1 MDLIYADVIE
11 GNIIDRGV
19 LNNYSF
25 DMSFGEKENDFQLKA
40 PLEGTRL
47 EPDQIIYISGTE
59 YGGVIDSVQVD
70 TANLMMI
77 YAGRTWHGILE
88 NKILYPLKGV
98 DYMYLQ
104 GDANEVLAYLLE
116 RMNIIP
122 GDANELYVRPE
133 NAVLSVSEEE
143 SGIDIDMRVSSESG
157 NYAHGYTFIRDM
169 LYRYDAKLQ
178 IIDGVLSAVPLVD
191 YSNNDDFLEGTDQFT
206 AKRNYNSLN
215 RLHCMGQGNLANRY
229 TIDLYLDDN
238 GGLLPYSREN
248 PVQDSDYYTDIEAL
262 SHSTNPEDVANFEKI
277 NKYMVTGINEIADVY
292 DYPNIQNTY
301 HYVPLISQPS
311 EWESDLTP
319 SEQLK
324 DKKWGFQQYFQMKNN
339 VESGDEYENVPKPS
353 LEYRYNLQYSKPADW
368 DSNFANYYMQNANGM
383 VNVTRV
389 ETYSQVT
396 SQPADWYIG
405 GYENYYKLDNNRYV
419 KVRKVPG
426 LVPLPYIPANWYT
439 NPTAYCYA
447 NGAPVE
453 WITSPASYQ
462 PLNDAPG
469 DWASN
474 YGSYYQTDG
483 VNFTNVSG
491 VSKVREHAI
500 LTTQK
505 PTDWANSYKNYW
517 YQVGKPWVHPSGKKA
532 PKWKPNKY
540 YMDEH
545 YTVAP
550 TFKKGLYYWKY
561 QPADQAPT
569 FVPGQFFTNGEVVP
583 TWGTFAVFQKST
595 IPTWQTNKYFTAEQ
609 YQPIP
614 IFKSNTYFKQYED
627 HYEALVEAAK
637 NKIAEYM
644 SKDDL
649 TITLDDTRVYDIND
663 RVGASD
669 EVTGLGAVER
679 IVQKIIKINRGI
691 VSFDYNT
698 GK

>member
-1 MDLIYADVIE
+1 MDLIYADVVE
-11 GNIIDRGV
+11 GTIVDRGV

-25 DMSFGEKENDFQLKA
+25 DMSFGEKENDFQLRA

-59 YGGVIDSVQVD
+59 YGGVIDSVEVD
-70 TANLMMI
+70 TTNLMMI
-77 YAGRTWHGILE
+77 YSGRTWHGILE

-116 RMNIIP
+116 RMNLIP
-122 GDANELYVRPE
+122 GDANELYVKPE
-133 NAVLSVSEEE
+133 NALLSVSEED
-143 SGIDIDMRVSSESG
+143 SGIDINIRVSSESG

-169 LYRYDAKLQ
+169 LYQNDAKLQ

-191 YSNNDDFLEGTDQFT
+191 YSNDDDFLEGTDQFT

-238 GGLLPYSREN
+238 GGLLPYAREN
-248 PVQDSDYYTDIEAL
+248 PIQDSDYYTDISAL
-262 SHSTNPEDVANFEKI
+262 AESTDPEDIANFNKI
-277 NKYMVTGINEIADVY
+277 TAYMVTGVNEISDIY
-292 DYPNIQNTY
+292 DYPSIQSTF
-301 HYVPLISQPS
+301 HYVEMKARPND
-311 EWESDLTP
+311 WELDLTP
-319 SEQLK
+319 SAPLA
-324 DKKWGFQQYFQMKNN
+324 DKHWGFEQYFQMKEE
-339 VESGDEYENVPKPS
+339 VSEGDEYENVPKPEIS
-353 LEYRYNLQYSKPADW
+353 ERFDLQYSKPSDW
-368 DSNFANYYMQNANGM
+368 ESNFGNYYQQGASGM
-383 VNVTRV
+383 VNVP
-389 ETYSQVT
+389 ETESYSVVST
-396 SQPADWYIG
+396 MPSDWYSG
-405 GYENYYKLDNNRYV
+405 GYANYYKYDSGSYSPV
-419 KVRKVPG
+419 DKVPG
-426 LVPLPYIPANWYT
+426 LVLLTSPPGNWNT

-447 NGAPVE
+447 DGTPVE
-453 WITSPASYQ
+453 WVKSEPTYTRLDKQ
-462 PLNDAPG
+462 PGNWG
-469 DWASN
+469 SN
-474 YGSYYQTDG
+474 YGDYYQTDG
-483 VNFTNVSG
+483 VNYSNVSG
-491 VSKVREHAI
+491 VTKTAKHDI

-505 PTDWANSYKNYW
+505 PTDWASSYKNYW
-517 YQVGKPWVHPSGKKA
+517 YKSGKKWVHPSGKKA
-532 PKWKPNKY
+532 PAWKANKF
-540 YMDEH
+540 YMDRN

-550 TFKKGLYYWKY
+550 GFKKNLYYSKY
-561 QPADQAPT
+561 QPPDAAPAWAANT
-569 FVPGQFFTNGEVVP
+569 FYTNGEVVP
-583 TWGTFAVFQKST
+583 TWGSFTVYKKST
-595 IPTWQTNKYFTAEQ
+595 VPTWQTNRYFTAVQ

-614 IFKSNTYFKQYED
+614 IFASNTYFKQYED

-649 TITLDDTRVYDIND
+649 SIKLNDSRIYDIND

-679 IVQKIIKINRGI
+679 IVQKVVKIQRGI

>member
-169 LYRYDAKLQ
+169 LYQYDAKLQ

-238 GGLLPYSREN
+238 GGLLPYAREN

-262 SHSTNPEDVANFEKI
+262 SHSTNPEDMENFEKI
-277 NKYMVTGINEIADVY
+277 SKYMVTGVNEIADIY
-292 DYPNIQNTY
+292 DYPSIQNTY
-301 HYVPLISQPS
+301 HYVPFNSVPADWS
-311 EWESDLTP
+311 SDLTP
-319 SEQLK
+319 SEPLQ
-324 DKKWGFQQYFQMKNN
+324 DKKWGFQQYFQMKSN
-339 VESGDEYENVPKPS
+339 VEAGDEYENIPRPD

-368 DSNFANYYMQNANGM
+368 DSNFASYYMQNGNGL
-383 VNVTRV
+383 VNVTEV
-389 ETYSQVT
+389 ESYSQVT
-396 SQPADWYIG
+396 SQPSNWYSG
-405 GYENYYKLDNNRYV
+405 AYQNYYRLDGSSYV
-419 KVRKVPG
+419 SVEKVPG
-426 LVPLPYIPANWYT
+426 LVPVPDIPTNWYT
-439 NPTAYCYA
+439 NPTAYCYE
-447 NGAPVE
+447 NGAPVQ

-469 DWASN
+469 NWASN

-483 VNFTNVSG
+483 VNYTNVSG
-491 VSKVREHAI
+491 VSKVRKHHI

-505 PTDWANSYKNYW
+505 PTNWANSYKNYW
-517 YQVGKPWVHPSGKKA
+517 YKSGSKWVHPSGKKA
-532 PKWKPNKY
+532 PAWKPNKY
-540 YMDEH
+540 YMDEN

-550 TFKKGLYYWKY
+550 TFQRGLYYWKY

-614 IFKSNTYFKQYED
+614 RFKSNTYFKQYED